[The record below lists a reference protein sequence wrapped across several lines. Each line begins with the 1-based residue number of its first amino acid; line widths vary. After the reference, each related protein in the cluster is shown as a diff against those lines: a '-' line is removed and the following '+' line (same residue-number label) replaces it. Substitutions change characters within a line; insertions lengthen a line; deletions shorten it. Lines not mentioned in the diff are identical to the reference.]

1 VLFFPQHQR
10 GRNQLNK
17 SKLFYVE
24 HFFYATPQAQA
35 PPAARTNPKADATAR
50 EGGTKGNGLLPPPG
64 KAAVP
69 RIAQSNG

>member
-1 VLFFPQHQR
+1 
-10 GRNQLNK
+10 
-17 SKLFYVE
+17 VE